1 MRDGLLSGHSPLPLL
16 AGTHVLSDIAQR
28 QSERKKELNEKTLL
42 LRLLDFKSISTGTK
56 PSI

>member
-28 QSERKKELNEKTLL
+28 QSERKKEWNVWPLL
-42 LRLLDFKSISTGTK
+42 LRLLD
-56 PSI
+56 